1 MSIIKQTTKRT
12 VKQPTKLTVKAKAP
26 TKPTFTAKA
35 PTKLTVKAKAPTK
48 PTVTAKAPTKA
59 ETRCTIARD
68 VLAQLKAK
76 VIIPTQGFW
85 ASDSKLGDF
94 DSAVCVLP
102 QYGNDPS
109 CSIRDFALGITKC
122 KCCAL
127 GSIFLSTARIF
138 DNMKVNV
145 DSDCP
150 SDIFEDL
157 GSSPLSNYFLVAQLE
172 LIESCFEGADGMYSP
187 DEDESWTLPMGYKQ
201 QYPNAAKRL
210 TAIMENILRNKGI
223 FAPVQD
229 VTKEALI
236 KVGR

>member
-1 MSIIKQTTKRT
+1 MSTTTKTTKRT
-12 VKQPTKLTVKAKAP
+12 VKQPTKRSAVKTKAP
-26 TKPTFTAKA
+26 TKPTVKA
-35 PTKLTVKAKAPTK
+35 PTKPTVKAKAPTK
-48 PTVTAKAPTKA
+48 PTVKAKAQTKA

-85 ASDSKLGDF
+85 AEDSKLGDF
-94 DSAVCVLP
+94 DSAVNLLP

-138 DNMKVNV
+138 DNMKV
-145 DSDCP
+145 DMGTDCP
-150 SDIFEDL
+150 SAVFEDL
-157 GSSPLSNYFLVAQLE
+157 GSSPLSNYFLIAQLE
-172 LIESCFEGADGMYSP
+172 LIESCFEGGDGMYSP
-187 DEDESWTLPMGYKQ
+187 DEDESWTLAVGYKQ
-201 QYPNAAKRL
+201 QYPNATKRL
-210 TAIMENILRNKGI
+210 TAIMENILRNKGTFCPI
-223 FAPVQD
+223 QD